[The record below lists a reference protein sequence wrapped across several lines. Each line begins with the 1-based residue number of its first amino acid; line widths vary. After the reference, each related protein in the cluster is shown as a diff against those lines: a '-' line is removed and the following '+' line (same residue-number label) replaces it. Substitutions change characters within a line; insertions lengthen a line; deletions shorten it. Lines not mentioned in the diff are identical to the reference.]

1 MSFFPFYIDIEGK
14 NCLVIG
20 GGTVALRKI
29 EKIAPFKPKI
39 VVIAPEIC
47 EEIRKLDIV
56 CRFRKFEDGDLEN
69 TDFVICATN
78 DESLNTHIFQLC
90 NSKKLLINTVDNK
103 ENCSFIFPAI
113 ARSGDVTVA
122 ITTEGKSPVLARYLK
137 ERFKAILNDEEG
149 AGAIAEK
156 LGSYRKIIKDS
167 VHSETGRKSA
177 FSRLLNLCIEG
188 KSSDIDNQLVQKII
202 EEENHEN

>member
-103 ENCSFIFPAI
+103 ENL
-113 ARSGDVTVA
+113 DDTLVA
-122 ITTEGKSPVLARYLK
+122 KMLKKVKKPIILAVNK
-137 ERFKAILNDEEG
+137 
-149 AGAIAEK
+149 
-156 LGSYRKIIKDS
+156 
-167 VHSETGRKSA
+167 
-177 FSRLLNLCIEG
+177 
-188 KSSDIDNQLVQKII
+188 IDNKESLNNIYEFYSQFHMRYNILEYKMHLQ
-202 EEENHEN
+202 